1 MTPTGLAQL
10 REELTTLMNVERPRV
25 VNVVSW
31 AAANGDRSENAD
43 YQYGKRRLSEIDRRA
58 RFLVK
63 RIEDAIV
70 VEPSRQSDRDRVFF
84 GATVAYVDAFEG
96 ERTVTIVGVDEAD
109 MRMGKISLT
118 APIATALIKARARR
132 GDKVAVHTPRGVEI
146 IEVLSVSYP
155 SPAAPYEDA
164 ETIGTVGSVNEHVD
178 HRTEQGAHQ
187 VPSIGETN
195 SGGKLL
201 EDGHDRLRRT
211 LDPDRCSS
219 IRVHRCGK
227 NLQRIDDHPNSNTSV
242 GRIAHV
248 KCRKATVHCRLRLQ
262 PDAQ

>member
-1 MTPTGLAQL
+1 MDDDETPRLTLDGKFYMTPTGHAQL
-10 REELTTLMNVERPRV
+10 REELATLMNVERPSV
-25 VNVVSW
+25 VKVVSW

-70 VEPSRQSDRDRVFF
+70 VEPSRQLERDRVFF
-84 GATVAYVDAFEG
+84 GATVFYGGAFEG

-132 GDKVAVHTPRGVEI
+132 GDEVAVHTPRGVEI

-155 SPAAPYEDA
+155 SPAARYEDGA
-164 ETIGTVGSVNEHVD
+164 PVGSVSEPVD
-178 HRTEQGAHQ
+178 HRTEQGAHA
-187 VPSIGETN
+187 VTMCSARRIAAASFVE
-195 SGGKLL
+195 GGRDWLRPNL
-201 EDGHDRLRRT
+201 EPHQ
-211 LDPDRCSS
+211 CSS
-219 IRVHRCGK
+219 NISLRSACRHRRAV
-227 NLQRIDDHPNSNTSV
+227 RINTSTN
-242 GRIAHV
+242 GGQH
-248 KCRKATVHCRLRLQ
+248 Q
-262 PDAQ
+262 

>member
-1 MTPTGLAQL
+1 
-10 REELTTLMNVERPRV
+10 V

-70 VEPSRQSDRDRVFF
+70 VEPSRQLERDCVFF
-84 GATVAYVDAFEG
+84 GATVSYGGAFEG

-132 GDKVAVHTPRGVEI
+132 GDEVAVHTPRGVEI

-155 SPAAPYEDA
+155 SLAARYEDGA
-164 ETIGTVGSVNEHVD
+164 PVGTVSGPAD
-178 HRTEQGAHQ
+178 HRTEQGAHP
-187 VPSIGETN
+187 VPGT
-195 SGGKLL
+195 
-201 EDGHDRLRRT
+201 RR
-211 LDPDRCSS
+211 DE
-219 IRVHRCGK
+219 
-227 NLQRIDDHPNSNTSV
+227 
-242 GRIAHV
+242 
-248 KCRKATVHCRLRLQ
+248 
-262 PDAQ
+262 